1 MRIFYPLGFAL
12 LAAGGLAAHDEN
24 RDVMVVFDMSGSM
37 WGQIDGVAKVEIA
50 RGAFD
55 GLLAD
60 WDANSIS
67 TGLIAYGHRE
77 RGNCADIETLAT
89 PGDGSDIAKLVAGLT
104 PIGKTPLSDAVRQ
117 AAKVLR
123 FTEEAATVVLLS
135 DGVENCSADPC
146 AVGAELEA
154 LGLDFTAH
162 VIGFDIVNGDKA
174 QLQCLARATGGQ
186 YFDASD
192 AGELASA
199 MDGVIQATAKPATEA
214 LPEPVVEPEQAE
226 DVTIRIYM
234 PYGLALP
241 DETVLFQGDEEIGR
255 LAASDAVVP
264 GLVVDLPIGTV
275 NLRAGGDKVS
285 GDYTIDIAADTKI
298 VELELS
304 TEDADFVMQSS
315 ANMPLNREHQLMI
328 NDTSGLDRDISSRV
342 YLAPS
347 GSTDLAKYEGGNILS
362 PKGGIFEESRIPS
375 PAKAGDYDV
384 VVMDAR
390 QRVEYGRFPVRFST
404 DVAPEWLGIREAE
417 VGTVVD
423 ARWTGD
429 ANRQSTFEFRQDG
442 ERVGSRQVIST
453 MSTQDGF
460 KLMMPDEPGVYTL
473 VLGWFDKEF
482 DRFEADLGLIAVGVP
497 LSSSA
502 VTPGEQAARDAMSIE
517 IDAMGGEEGPLTPV
531 GELHGNWIVVGIDDV
546 GSVPLGRFQ
555 VIHDEGTE
563 TGEGDFVVEAP
574 DNRGLG
580 AQGSSGT
587 TTLAIVDADMRRLTV
602 NTDGVA
608 KTVTLTRDGTIW
620 RAPSGMIN
628 QSSDQ
633 NLEVVVLRP
642 EDLATTVIKPVT
654 PAEAVATT
662 RETGGGANLP
672 IEAVHFCAEEQ
683 DCDIA
688 DPQLEVDFTLPAG
701 WGAEAPI
708 HSRSGEIIFNMVAM
722 TPDGP
727 LWATLNQPQR
737 SADLGPCYDVLYGR
751 FCHDHT
757 DDTQRLAEISVIRNS
772 LSSKIVGKPRREAEM
787 SELLNQLTGDSE

>member
-1 MRIFYPLGFAL
+1 MRIFYPLGLAL
-12 LAAGGLAAHDEN
+12 LAAGGLAAQDEN

-37 WGQIDGVAKVEIA
+37 WGQVDGMAKVEIA
-50 RGAFD
+50 RTAFD
-55 GLLAD
+55 GLLTD
-60 WDANSIS
+60 WDTNNTR

-89 PGDGSDIAKLVAGLT
+89 PGDGSDIATLVAGLT
-104 PIGKTPLSDAVRQ
+104 PIGMTPLSDAVRQ
-117 AAKVLR
+117 AAEVLR

-162 VIGFDIVNGDKA
+162 VIGFDIADGDKA
-174 QLQCLARATGGQ
+174 QLQCLADTTGGQ

-192 AGELASA
+192 AGELANA
-199 MDGVIQATAKPATEA
+199 MDGVMQATAEPAIEV
-214 LPEPVVEPEQAE
+214 LPEPVEEREQAR

-241 DETVLFQGDEEIGR
+241 DETVLFLGDDEIGR
-255 LAASDAVVP
+255 LGRSDAVVP
-264 GLVVDLPIGTV
+264 GLVADLPVGTV
-275 NLRAGGDKVS
+275 NLRAGGDKVF
-285 GDYTIDIAADTKI
+285 GDFTIDIAADTKI
-298 VELELS
+298 IELELS
-304 TEDADFVMQSS
+304 PAEAGFVMQSS
-315 ANMPLNREHQLMI
+315 ANMPLNREHQVMI
-328 NDTSGLDRDISSRV
+328 NDTSGLDRDIHSRV
-342 YLAPS
+342 YLAPL
-347 GSTDLAKYEGGNILS
+347 GSTDLTEYEGGNLLS
-362 PKGGIFEESRIPS
+362 PNAGVFEDSRIPS

-404 DVAPEWLGIREAE
+404 DVTPEWLGIREAE

-429 ANRQSTFEFRQDG
+429 ANRQSTFEFSQDG

-460 KLMMPDEPGVYTL
+460 KLRMPDEPGVYTL

-497 LSSSA
+497 LPSSA
-502 VTPGEQAARDAMSIE
+502 VTPEEQAARDAMSIE
-517 IDAMGGEEGPLTPV
+517 TDAMGGEEGPLTPV
-531 GELHGNWIVVGIDDV
+531 GELHGNWIVVGMD
-546 GSVPLGRFQ
+546 GAGTVPLGRFQ
-555 VIHDEGTE
+555 VIHDEGAE

-580 AQGSSGT
+580 AQGSSGM
-587 TTLAIVDADMRRLTV
+587 TTLAIVDTDTRRLTV

-608 KTVTLTRDGTIW
+608 KTVTLTRDGTMW

-628 QSSDQ
+628 QSPGP
-633 NLEVVVLRP
+633 NLKVVVLRP
-642 EDLATTVIKPVT
+642 DDLAATEIGPVT
-654 PAEAVATT
+654 PAETFAAS
-662 RETGGGANLP
+662 RGTGGGANLP

-683 DCDIA
+683 DCVLA
-688 DPQLEVDFTLPAG
+688 EPQFEVDFTLPVG

-708 HSRSGEIIFNMVAM
+708 RSRSGEIMFNMATM

-757 DDTQRLAEISVIRNS
+757 DDTQRLAEIDVIRNS
-772 LSSKIVGKPRREAEM
+772 LSSKTVGEPRSEAGM